1 MDYKWVE
8 WAKKLQAIAQN
19 GLTYT
24 QNSFDIERYKSL
36 QAIASEMMASYS
48 NMEPSYVLDL
58 FSRQAGGYAT
68 PKVDVRG
75 AVFQGDTLLFV
86 REREDGCWTLPGGWA
101 DVGDSPS
108 EVAVR
113 EVYEESGYLTRAV
126 KLLAVYDRDR
136 QGHPPLPH
144 YVYKLFFQCELLG
157 GSPSPS
163 IETDEVAF
171 FGENEIPELSLTRI
185 LPTQIT
191 RLFHHY
197 RNPDLPTDFD

>member
-1 MDYKWVE
+1 MDSKWLE

-24 QNSFDIERYKSL
+24 ENPFDVERYKSL
-36 QAIASEMMASYS
+36 SAIAAEIMATYS
-48 NMEPSYVLDL
+48 NVEPSYVLNL
-58 FSRQAGGYAT
+58 FAREVGYAT

-75 AVFQGDTLLFV
+75 AVFRDNTLLFV

-113 EVYEESGYLTRAV
+113 EVYEESGYHTRAV

-136 QGHPPLPH
+136 QGHPPLMH
-144 YVYKLFFQCELLG
+144 YVYKLFFQCEIVS
-157 GSPSPS
+157 GSPSVS

-171 FGENEIPELSLTRI
+171 FAEDEIPKLSLTRTM
-185 LPTQIT
+185 PAQVA
-191 RLFHHY
+191 RLFDHY
-197 RNPDLPTDFD
+197 RHPDWSTDFD